1 VARQDVYE
9 EFRKQ
14 VIAAYN
20 KITSK
25 DNGMGLTII
34 DCNKAIY
41 GTDHNGN
48 RVSSEADIIAT
59 DGNKIY
65 AIDIR
70 YSFQSLR
77 EFWNY
82 KYERATYT
90 INEHV
95 TRRLK

>member
-1 VARQDVYE
+1 
-9 EFRKQ
+9 
-14 VIAAYN
+14 
-20 KITSK
+20 
-25 DNGMGLTII
+25 MGLTII
-34 DCNKAIY
+34 DCNRAIY
-41 GTDHNGN
+41 GMDHNGN

-59 DGNKIY
+59 NGTKLY

-77 EFWNY
+77 ENWNH
-82 KYERATYT
+82 KYEKATFT